1 MIAQTVYI
9 VDDDEAVRSS
19 LVRMVSAAGMNAVAM
34 SSAEEFIGVCSA
46 RPAGCLVL
54 DVRMPGMSGLELQT
68 YLIRERITLPV
79 IMLSGHADIPMAVE
93 ATRRGAMD
101 FIEKPPE
108 PSVLLDRIREALR
121 LDLER
126 RTAEDDREVAAGII
140 ATLTGSQRVLLS
152 RLVRGQS
159 VESVA
164 RDLSITDT
172 QALRECDMLTRQIG
186 PNGFAVIT
194 RVLGRGEAVGGLT

>member
-34 SSAEEFIGVCSA
+34 PSAEDFIGACSI

-140 ATLTGSQRVLLS
+140 ATLTGSQRALLS

-194 RVLGRGEAVGGLT
+194 RVLGRGETVSGLN